1 MTIPKEANLILEKL
15 EENGFQAYV
24 VGGCVR
30 DLIMGKKPKDW
41 DITTN
46 VKPEE
51 IKKIFPKSFYKNK
64 FGTVTVLTDSKD
76 ETLKEI
82 EITTFRKD
90 GKYSDKRHPDEI
102 KYAKTIEEDLSR
114 RDFTVN
120 AMAIKSQKSPVSP
133 SEAGR
138 AKIKDQNLSASQRM
152 QEENL
157 KFKIDKN
164 LFLVDPFNGQDDLKN
179 KAIRT
184 VGKAE
189 ERFDEDALRMLR
201 AVRFATVLSAGWRI
215 EARTFKAIQK
225 NAGWIQAISKERIKD
240 ELIKIMESVKAAE
253 GIDLLQKT
261 GLLKFILPEL
271 EKGVGVSQNKHHIYD
286 IYEHSLRSLKV
297 AAEKNFPLEIK
308 FAALFHDIGK
318 PETKQGEGTD
328 STFYNHDYIG
338 AKFTARVL
346 QRLKFPNKF
355 IDKVVSLVRNHM
367 FVSDPERLTEAGARR
382 LIARVGKENIPDL
395 INLRIADR
403 LGMGR
408 PKERPYRL
416 RTIEYMI
423 EKVSQ
428 DPISAK
434 MLKID
439 GNEIMKLLKI
449 EPGPKVGAILDVLLS
464 EIIEDPKKNNKKK
477 LEKRVKEL
485 DKENLEKLR
494 EMAKEKIEEKKE
506 EEDLKIREKHWIK

>member
-1 MTIPKEANLILEKL
+1 
-15 EENGFQAYV
+15 
-24 VGGCVR
+24 
-30 DLIMGKKPKDW
+30 
-41 DITTN
+41 
-46 VKPEE
+46 
-51 IKKIFPKSFYKNK
+51 
-64 FGTVTVLTDSKD
+64 

-82 EITTFRKD
+82 EITTYRKD

-102 KYAKTIEEDLSR
+102 KYAKNIEEDLAR

-120 AMAIKSQKSPVSP
+120 ALAL
-133 SEAGR
+133 SEVEGI
-138 AKIKDQNLSASQRM
+138 AKI
-152 QEENL
+152 
-157 KFKIDKN
+157 I
-164 LFLVDPFNGQDDLKN
+164 DPFDGQRDLKN
-179 KAIRT
+179 KIIKT

-201 AVRFATVLSAGWRI
+201 AARFATTLSAQGGPALGWEI
-215 EARTFKAIQK
+215 EAKTFKAIQK
-225 NAGWIQAISKERIKD
+225 NAGWIQAISKERIRD
-240 ELIKIMESVKAAE
+240 EMIKIIESTQAAE

-261 GLLKFILPEL
+261 NLLKYILPEL

-297 AAEKNFPLEIK
+297 TAEKDFALEIR

-318 PETKQGEGTD
+318 PETKQGEGPD
-328 STFYNHDYIG
+328 STFYNHDYVG
-338 AKFTARVL
+338 AKFTARIL

-355 IDKVVSLVRNHM
+355 IDKVVLLVRNHM

-395 INLRIADR
+395 INLRVADR

-408 PKERPYRL
+408 PKEKPYRL

-423 EKVSQ
+423 EKVSK

-434 MLKID
+434 MLKIN
-439 GNEIMKLLKI
+439 GTEIMKLLKI

-464 EIIEDPKKNNKKK
+464 EIIEEPKKNDKKK

-485 DKENLEKLR
+485 DKEDLENLR
-494 EMAKEKIEEKKE
+494 ELAKGKIEEKKE

>member
-1 MTIPKEANLILEKL
+1 MTIPKEVNLILEKL
-15 EENGFQAYV
+15 IGKNYEAYV

-30 DLIMGKKPKDW
+30 DLLLDKKPKDW
-41 DITTN
+41 DVTTN
-46 VKPEE
+46 AKPEE
-51 IKKIFPKSFYKNK
+51 VKKIFPKNFYENK

-82 EITTFRKD
+82 EITTYRKD

-102 KYAKTIEEDLSR
+102 KYAKTIAEDLAR
-114 RDFTVN
+114 RDFTIN
-120 AMAIKSQKSPVSP
+120 AFAL
-133 SEAGR
+133 SEN
-138 AKIKDQNLSASQRM
+138 KEI
-152 QEENL
+152 
-157 KFKIDKN
+157 I
-164 LFLVDPFNGQDDLKN
+164 DPFDGQKDLKN
-179 KAIRT
+179 KIIKT

-201 AVRFATVLSAGWRI
+201 AVRFACALDFEV
-215 EARTFKAIQK
+215 EAKTFKAIQK

-240 ELIKIMESVKAAE
+240 EFIKIIASQKAAE

-261 GLLKFILPEL
+261 NLLKYVLPEL

-297 AAEKNFPLEIK
+297 AAEKDFSTEIR

-318 PETKQGEGTD
+318 PETKQGEGPD
-328 STFYNHDYIG
+328 STFYNHDYVG
-338 AKFTARVL
+338 AKFTARIL
-346 QRLKFPNKF
+346 ERLKFPNKF
-355 IDKVVSLVRNHM
+355 IDKVVLLVRNHM

-408 PKERPYRL
+408 PKEKPYRL

-423 EKVSQ
+423 EKVSK

-434 MLKID
+434 MLKIN
-439 GNEIMKLLKI
+439 GSEIMNLLKI

-464 EIIEDPKKNNKKK
+464 EIIEEPKKNDKKK

-485 DKENLEKLR
+485 DKEDLEKLR
-494 EMAKEKIEEKKE
+494 ELAKGKIEEKKE

>member
-1 MTIPKEANLILEKL
+1 MTIPKEVNLILDKFEKA
-15 EENGFQAYV
+15 GYQAYV

-30 DLIMGKKPKDW
+30 DILRNVKPKDW

-46 VKPEE
+46 AKPEE
-51 IKKIFPKSFYKNK
+51 IKKIFPKSFYENK
-64 FGTVTVLTDSKD
+64 FGTVTVLTGSKE

-82 EITTFRKD
+82 EITTYRKD
-90 GKYSDKRHPDEI
+90 GKYTDKRHPDEI
-102 KYAKTIEEDLSR
+102 EYAKNIEEDLSR

-120 AMAIKSQKSPVSP
+120 ALAL
-133 SEAGR
+133 
-138 AKIKDQNLSASQRM
+138 D
-152 QEENL
+152 EN
-157 KFKIDKN
+157 KEII
-164 LFLVDPFNGQDDLKN
+164 DPFLGQDDLK
-179 KAIRT
+179 KKIVRT

-189 ERFDEDALRMLR
+189 QRFDEDALRMLR
-201 AVRFATVLSAGWRI
+201 AVRFATVLSDSWGI
-215 EARTFKAIQK
+215 ETKTFKAIQK
-225 NAGWIQAISKERIKD
+225 NAGWIQAISKERVRD
-240 ELIKIMESVKAAE
+240 ELVKIMQSEKAAE

-261 GLLKFILPEL
+261 NLLKFILPEL

-297 AAEKNFPLEIK
+297 AAEKNFALEIK
-308 FAALFHDIGK
+308 FAALFHDVGK
-318 PETKQGEGTD
+318 PETKQGEGPD
-328 STFYNHDYIG
+328 STFYNHDYVG
-338 AKFTARVL
+338 AKFTAQIL

-355 IDKVVSLVRNHM
+355 IDKVVLLVKNHM
-367 FVSDPERLTEAGARR
+367 FVSDPERLTDAGARR
-382 LIARVGKENIPDL
+382 LVARVGKENISDL

-408 PKERPYRL
+408 PKEKPYRL

-434 MLKID
+434 MLKIN
-439 GNEIMKLLKI
+439 GTEIMKILKT
-449 EPGPKVGAILDVLLS
+449 EPGPKVGAILDVLLA
-464 EIIEDPKKNNKKK
+464 EVIEEPKKNDNKK

-494 EMAKEKIEEKKE
+494 ELAKEKIEEKKE

>member
-1 MTIPKEANLILEKL
+1 MTIPKEVNLIVERLEKA
-15 EENGFQAYV
+15 GYQAYI

-30 DLIMGKKPKDW
+30 DLLRNVKPKDW

-46 VKPEE
+46 AKPEE
-51 IKKIFPKSFYKNK
+51 IKKIFPKSFYENK
-64 FGTVTVLTDSKD
+64 FGTVTVLTNAKD

-82 EITTFRKD
+82 EITTYRKD
-90 GKYSDKRHPDEI
+90 GKYPDKRHPDKV
-102 KYAKTIEEDLSR
+102 KYAKNIEEDLSR

-120 AMAIKSQKSPVSP
+120 AMALKNQKS
-133 SEAGR
+133 
-138 AKIKDQNLSASQRM
+138 KIKNQD
-152 QEENL
+152 ENL
-157 KFKIDKN
+157 KFKIDKD
-164 LFLVDPFNGQDDLKN
+164 LFLIDPFGGQDDLKD
-179 KAIRT
+179 KIIRT
-184 VGKAE
+184 VGKPE
-189 ERFDEDALRMLR
+189 QRFGEDALRILR
-201 AVRFATVLSAGWRI
+201 AVRFACTLDFVI
-215 EARTFKAIQK
+215 EAKTFKAIQK
-225 NAGWIQAISKERIKD
+225 NAGWIQAISKERIRD
-240 ELIKIMESVKAAE
+240 ELLKIMESPKAAE

-261 GLLKFILPEL
+261 GLLKYILPEL

-297 AAEKNFPLEIK
+297 AAEKNFNTEVR

-318 PETKQGEGTD
+318 PETKSGEGPD
-328 STFYNHDYIG
+328 ATFYNHDYVG
-338 AKFTARVL
+338 AKFTARIL

-355 IDKVVSLVRNHM
+355 IDKVVLLVRNHM

-423 EKVSQ
+423 EKVSR
-428 DPISAK
+428 DPISVK
-434 MLKID
+434 MLKIN
-439 GNEIMKLLKI
+439 GNDIMRLLKI
-449 EPGPKVGAILDVLLS
+449 TPGPKIGAILDVLLA
-464 EIIEDPKKNNKKK
+464 EIIEEPKRNDKKI

-506 EEDLKIREKHWIK
+506 EEDLKIREKYWIK

>member
-1 MTIPKEANLILEKL
+1 LGYLKDKMTIPKEVNLILEKL
-15 EENGFQAYV
+15 IGKNYEAHV

-30 DLIMGKKPKDW
+30 DLLLGKKPKDW

-46 VKPEE
+46 AKPEE
-51 IKKIFPKSFYKNK
+51 IKKIFPKSFYENK
-64 FGTVTVLTDSKD
+64 FGTVTVLTNSKD
-76 ETLKEI
+76 ETLKEV
-82 EITTFRKD
+82 EITTYRKD

-102 KYAKTIEEDLSR
+102 KYAKNIEEDLAR
-114 RDFTVN
+114 RDFTIN
-120 AMAIKSQKSPVSP
+120 ALAL
-133 SEAGR
+133 G
-138 AKIKDQNLSASQRM
+138 
-152 QEENL
+152 
-157 KFKIDKN
+157 DKN
-164 LFLVDPFNGQDDLKN
+164 EIIDPFLGQDDLK
-179 KAIRT
+179 KKIIKT

-201 AVRFATVLSAGWRI
+201 AVRFACVLSAQDGPQPKADEPRAQVLGWEI
-215 EARTFKAIQK
+215 EAKTFKAIQK
-225 NAGWIQAISKERIKD
+225 NVGWIQAISKERIKD
-240 ELIKIMESVKAAE
+240 ELVKIMESEKAAE
-253 GIDLLQKT
+253 GVDLLQKT
-261 GLLKFILPEL
+261 NLLKYILPEL

-297 AAEKNFPLEIK
+297 AAEKNFALEIK

-318 PETKQGEGTD
+318 PETKVGEGPD
-328 STFYNHDYIG
+328 STFYNHDYVG
-338 AKFTARVL
+338 AKFTARIL
-346 QRLKFPNKF
+346 ERLKFPNKF
-355 IDKVVSLVRNHM
+355 IDKVVLLVRNHM

-395 INLRIADR
+395 INLRVADR

-408 PKERPYRL
+408 PKEKPYRL

-434 MLKID
+434 MLKIN
-439 GNEIMKLLKI
+439 GSEIMKLLKI

-464 EIIEDPKKNNKKK
+464 EIIEEPKKNDKKK

-494 EMAKEKIEEKKE
+494 ELAKGKIEEKKE

>member
-1 MTIPKEANLILEKL
+1 MTIPKEVNLILEKL
-15 EENGFQAYV
+15 IGKNYEAYV

-30 DLIMGKKPKDW
+30 DLLLDKKPKDW

-46 VKPEE
+46 AKPEE
-51 IKKIFPKSFYKNK
+51 IKKIFPKNFYENK
-64 FGTVTVLTDSKD
+64 FGTVTVLTNSKD

-82 EITTFRKD
+82 EITTYRKD

-102 KYAKTIEEDLSR
+102 KYAKNIEEDLAR
-114 RDFTVN
+114 RDFTIN
-120 AMAIKSQKSPVSP
+120 ALAL
-133 SEAGR
+133 SENR
-138 AKIKDQNLSASQRM
+138 EI
-152 QEENL
+152 
-157 KFKIDKN
+157 I
-164 LFLVDPFNGQDDLKN
+164 DPFDGQKDLKN
-179 KAIRT
+179 KIIKT

-201 AVRFATVLSAGWRI
+201 AVRFACVLSAQGGPALGWEI
-215 EARTFKAIQK
+215 EAKTFKAIQK

-240 ELIKIMESVKAAE
+240 ELIKIIASQKAAE

-261 GLLKFILPEL
+261 NLLKFILPEL

-297 AAEKNFPLEIK
+297 TAEKNFALEIR

-318 PETKQGEGTD
+318 PETKQGEGPD
-328 STFYNHDYIG
+328 STFYNHDYVG
-338 AKFTARVL
+338 AKFTARIL
-346 QRLKFPNKF
+346 ERLKFPNKF
-355 IDKVVSLVRNHM
+355 INKVVLLVRNHM

-382 LIARVGKENIPDL
+382 LIARMGKENIPDL

-408 PKERPYRL
+408 PKEKPYRL

-423 EKVSQ
+423 EKVSK

-434 MLKID
+434 MLKIN
-439 GNEIMKLLKI
+439 GTEIMKMLKI
-449 EPGPKVGAILDVLLS
+449 EPGPKVGAILDVLLA
-464 EIIEDPKKNNKKK
+464 EIIEDPKKNDKKK

-485 DKENLEKLR
+485 DKEDLEKLR
-494 EMAKEKIEEKKE
+494 ELAKGKIEEKKE

>member
-1 MTIPKEANLILEKL
+1 MTIPKEVNLILEKL
-15 EENGFQAYV
+15 IGKNYEAHV

-30 DLIMGKKPKDW
+30 DLLLNKKPKDW

-46 VKPEE
+46 AKPEE
-51 IKKIFPKSFYKNK
+51 IKKIFPKSFYENK
-64 FGTVTVLTDSKD
+64 FGTVTVLTDAKD

-82 EITTFRKD
+82 EITTYRKD

-102 KYAKTIEEDLSR
+102 KYAKNIEEDLAR

-120 AMAIKSQKSPVSP
+120 ALALDEDK
-133 SEAGR
+133 
-138 AKIKDQNLSASQRM
+138 KI
-152 QEENL
+152 
-157 KFKIDKN
+157 I
-164 LFLVDPFNGQDDLKN
+164 DPFLGQDDLKN
-179 KAIRT
+179 EIIRT

-201 AVRFATVLSAGWRI
+201 AVRFARVLSAQGGPASGWEI
-215 EARTFKAIQK
+215 EAKTFKAIQK

-240 ELIKIMESVKAAE
+240 ELVKIMESEKAAE

-261 GLLKFILPEL
+261 NLLKFILPEL

-297 AAEKNFPLEIK
+297 TAEKNFALEIR

-318 PETKQGEGTD
+318 PETKQGEGPD
-328 STFYNHDYIG
+328 STFYNHDYVG
-338 AKFTARVL
+338 AKFTARIL

-355 IDKVVSLVRNHM
+355 IDKVVLLVKNHM

-382 LIARVGKENIPDL
+382 LVARVGKENIPDL
-395 INLRIADR
+395 INLRVADR

-408 PKERPYRL
+408 PKEKPYRL

-434 MLKID
+434 MLKIN
-439 GNEIMKLLKI
+439 GSEIMKLLKI
-449 EPGPKVGAILDVLLS
+449 EPGPKVGAILDVLLA
-464 EIIEDPKKNNKKK
+464 EIIEEPKKNDKKK